1 MVDDP
6 EPDGEMIRIITDS
19 SCDLPD
25 DAIAQHGIEVIP
37 QTVCFGEEELLDRE
51 ELSTEEFWRRLTTGR
66 VLPTS
71 AAAPVGRFQE
81 VFARLVSAGADGIVV
96 VIVSSKVSA
105 TFQSATLAAEQ
116 FTAGIPVRV
125 VDSGLVSA
133 ALGLAVIEAAEV
145 AATGASV
152 EEVEAAA
159 RSACRRGRIFATPA
173 TLEYLRRGGRI
184 GGAAALIGGLLDV
197 KPLIAFED
205 GQVAAAGR
213 VRSRKRA
220 LSAILE
226 HVAEQRGSIRHLAVV
241 HSDPVELPEFLQRLA
256 AIYDGEVMVTRI
268 GPAVGTHIG
277 PGTVGVAY
285 LVG

>member
-1 MVDDP
+1 
-6 EPDGEMIRIITDS
+6 MIRIVTDS
-19 SCDLPD
+19 TCDLPD
-25 DAIAQHGIEVIP
+25 DAIAQHRIAMVP
-37 QTVCFGEEELLDRE
+37 QTIRFGEETLLDRE
-51 ELSTEEFWRRLTTGR
+51 ELSTEEFWRRLTTGSA
-66 VLPTS
+66 LPET
-71 AAAPVGRFQE
+71 AAASVGQFQE
-81 VFARLVSAGADGIVV
+81 AFARLVSAGADGIVA

-125 VDSGLVSA
+125 VDSRLVST
-133 ALGLAVIEAAEV
+133 ALGLAAIEAAEV
-145 AATGASV
+145 AAAGASI

-159 RSACRRGRIFATPA
+159 RSACERGRIFATPA

-220 LSAILE
+220 LATVLD
-226 HVAEQRGSIRHLAVV
+226 HVQEQADSISRLAVV

-256 AIYDGEVMVTRI
+256 AIYEGEVMIARM

-277 PGTVGVAY
+277 PGTIGVAY